1 MIARI
6 GAIRKMN
13 TSVEMMMVAVQA
25 MRWLDVRREEFS
37 LNSSFLP

>member
-6 GAIRKMN
+6 GVIRKMN
-13 TSVEMMMVAVQA
+13 TSVEIKIVAVQA
-25 MRWLDVRREEFS
+25 MRWLGVRREAVS

>member
-6 GAIRKMN
+6 GATKKKS
-13 TSVEMMMVAVQA
+13 TSVEITMVDPQA
-25 MRWLDVRREEFS
+25 IRWLGVRTEEKL